1 MQVLVL
7 CSGTGSVDSAFE
19 SMGWEIVSVDWKK
32 KLRPTICA
40 DLMKWDNKSSYT
52 QDHFSFVWASP
63 QCTMFSVARTSG
75 GPRDIEGATALVKR
89 CMEIAEYFGCAWA
102 LENPATGLLKRQ
114 PLMQGVPWCD
124 VCYCKYGYDYK
135 KPTRIWHSSGF
146 GACFEPSPTCCKAS
160 PCPAVAAN
168 NSHARTAQDRASKR
182 KSGDSRCSVEELY
195 SMPPELCH
203 SIAAAAAA
211 ALLPPRNVLSE

>member
-1 MQVLVL
+1 
-7 CSGTGSVDSAFE
+7 
-19 SMGWEIVSVDWKK
+19 
-32 KLRPTICA
+32 
-40 DLMKWDNKSSYT
+40 
-52 QDHFSFVWASP
+52 
-63 QCTMFSVARTSG
+63 MFSVARTSG

-89 CMEIAEYFGCAWA
+89 CMEIAEYFGYAWA
-102 LENPATGLLKRQ
+102 LQNPATGLLKRQ

-135 KPTRIWHSSGF
+135 KPTRIWHSGGF
-146 GACFEPSPTCCKAS
+146 GACFEPRPTCCKAS

-182 KSGDSRCSVEELY
+182 KSGDSRCSVEELF
-195 SMPPELCH
+195 STPPELCH

-211 ALLPPRNVLSE
+211 ARLPPQNVSSK

>member
-1 MQVLVL
+1 
-7 CSGTGSVDSAFE
+7 
-19 SMGWEIVSVDWKK
+19 
-32 KLRPTICA
+32 
-40 DLMKWDNKSSYT
+40 
-52 QDHFSFVWASP
+52 
-63 QCTMFSVARTSG
+63 MFSVARTSG

-146 GACFEPSPTCCKAS
+146 GACFEPRPTCCKAAL
-160 PCPAVAAN
+160 CGAVAAN
-168 NSHARTAQDRASKR
+168 NVHDGPLKIGLPNASPATAVAAWRNSI
-182 KSGDSRCSVEELY
+182 RCLPSFVTPL
-195 SMPPELCH
+195 P
-203 SIAAAAAA
+203 
-211 ALLPPRNVLSE
+211 LPPRLRFFLLGMSYQSK

>member
-1 MQVLVL
+1 MRVLVL
-7 CSGTGSVDSAFE
+7 CSGTGSVDRAFE
-19 SMGWEIVSVDWKK
+19 SIGWEVVSVDWKK
-32 KLRPTICA
+32 KFRPTICV
-40 DLMKWDNKSSYT
+40 DLMKWDYKSSYP

-146 GACFEPSPTCCKAS
+146 GACFEPRPTCCKAS
-160 PCPAVAAN
+160 PCPAVAASN
-168 NSHARTAQDRASKR
+168 VPGPLKIGLPDASPATTAVAVWRNCIRCLPSFVTTLLRGCAS
-182 KSGDSRCSVEELY
+182 SS
-195 SMPPELCH
+195 
-203 SIAAAAAA
+203 
-211 ALLPPRNVLSE
+211 